1 MHRRQCEN
9 SEIYI
14 FAISYDANELMIKI
28 NSGLDHIRK
37 WHPSL
42 RSKRFLPIELFS
54 ESWREGEGKRKLG
67 GGGRGREKRKV
78 LIFFPPPP
86 PSFPFFALFP
96 TFWTNLRGNAS
107 LQATETPS
115 TIKSMLF
122 TGSSNLLT

>member
-54 ESWREGEGKRKLG
+54 ESWREGEGKRKG
-67 GGGRGREKRKV
+67 EGVEEGKRGKFLFSSLHLPPHSPFCSLPDFLDELARKR
-78 LIFFPPPP
+78 
-86 PSFPFFALFP
+86 
-96 TFWTNLRGNAS
+96 S
-107 LQATETPS
+107 LA
-115 TIKSMLF
+115 
-122 TGSSNLLT
+122 GY